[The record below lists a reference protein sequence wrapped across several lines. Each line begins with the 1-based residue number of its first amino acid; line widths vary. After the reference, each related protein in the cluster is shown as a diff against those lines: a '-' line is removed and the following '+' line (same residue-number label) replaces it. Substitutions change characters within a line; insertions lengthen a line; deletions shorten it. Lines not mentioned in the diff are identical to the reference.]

1 MRSLKLPWGQ
11 VSLLIG
17 QMVSAILQRTV
28 RLRSSHDDYDFW
40 AVSGVSNR
48 FSINDLN
55 TLLEAVN
62 ADTATRL
69 SALSMD
75 TADTESLDMGL
86 SRALLLKKLHTTCM
100 AECPCEDGLW
110 LMGIDEET
118 LSLSEPDPNICFI
131 DSIAVDLRTLWPKD
145 EFIEMLF
152 NAGGTVG
159 ALSET
164 SNRYV
169 NLYGNELYWSYPIT
183 DGEHNGV
190 YFVLVQEGVLCLPY
204 YEIDRDCY
212 EIFDKDGV
220 RLLTAQEMGY
230 FIQDWEEASRLL
242 LKAMTSLQEHLKEA
256 EKYAA

>member
-17 QMVSAILQRTV
+17 QTASAILHRTV

-40 AVSGVSNR
+40 SVSALYDR
-48 FSINDLN
+48 FSIDDLN
-55 TLLEAVN
+55 ALLNAVN
-62 ADTATRL
+62 ADSETRL
-69 SALSMD
+69 SALAMD
-75 TADTESLDMGL
+75 TSETSSLDMGL

-118 LSLSEPDPNICFI
+118 LRLPDPDPGICFI
-131 DSIAVDLRTLWPKD
+131 DGMAVDLWTLWPKD
-145 EFIEMLF
+145 EFIEKLF
-152 NAGGTVG
+152 DAGGTVG
-159 ALSET
+159 ALSELCD
-164 SNRYV
+164 RYV
-169 NLYGNELYWSYPIT
+169 NLHGNEFYWSYPIT

-204 YEIDRDCY
+204 YEIDRDCF
-212 EIFDKDGV
+212 EIFEKDDI

-242 LKAMTSLQEHLKEA
+242 MAAMTSLQEHLKEA
-256 EKYAA
+256 DKHAA